1 MLQDYNI
8 IMHNI
13 ALKIIEIKK
22 YNNRRKM
29 IMMKILLSIINNVR
43 ENNGMLPLES
53 IAENMDLR
61 ADIGFDSLDLA
72 ELTVKIEKET
82 GIDVFANSF
91 VSTVGEILEKISK

>member
-53 IAENMDLR
+53 IAEN
-61 ADIGFDSLDLA
+61 IGFDSLDLA

-82 GIDVFANSF
+82 GIDVFADSF
-91 VSTVGEILEKISK
+91 VNTVGEILEKISK